1 MDIPEIDVEELER
14 RHGDGLILIDVREPD
29 EYESGHVPG
38 AVLIPLQSVPDSLAE
53 IPDAGEIH
61 LICASGGRSMHAAQ
75 FLAGSGRSTINIAGG
90 TKGLDSGGQTR
101 RHRSSGL
108 MTPAVPSGS
117 DHPRAVPMTGF
128 ELITTPAGVADVVAA
143 ARSGDAY
150 ALDTEFHR
158 ERTYFPK
165 VALVQI
171 AWEGGLV
178 LIDPLATSLAPL
190 AELLTE
196 GGVAVIHAAGQDL
209 EVLERACGCVPHT
222 LFDTQLAAG
231 FVGLRTP
238 SLASIL
244 DRELGVRLPKGDR
257 LTDWLVRPLTKAQ
270 LAYAAADVEHLLEV
284 HRRLSDKLRQSGRLA
299 WAAAESEELRL
310 RTRAQRDPEQAWL
323 RIKEVRHLNKKAR
336 GIAQS
341 VGRWREEKAIATDQP
356 PRFVLPDLAVI
367 GVAQRAPTTVAQLRK
382 IRGLDDRH
390 ARGSAAEEILAAVDT
405 GRGVEID
412 LPRNTI
418 RKGSGEDLRP
428 AVTLI
433 SAWIGQYAKDQD
445 LDPALLGTRSDIEAL
460 LRGDADARLASGWR
474 NELAGGPIKDL
485 LEGRAALAFSSGR
498 LVLESRQETEST

>member
-1 MDIPEIDVEELER
+1 
-14 RHGDGLILIDVREPD
+14 
-29 EYESGHVPG
+29 
-38 AVLIPLQSVPDSLAE
+38 
-53 IPDAGEIH
+53 
-61 LICASGGRSMHAAQ
+61 
-75 FLAGSGRSTINIAGG
+75 
-90 TKGLDSGGQTR
+90 
-101 RHRSSGL
+101 
-108 MTPAVPSGS
+108 
-117 DHPRAVPMTGF
+117 MTGF
-128 ELITTPAGVADVVAA
+128 ELITTPAGVADVVNA

-310 RTRAQRDPEQAWL
+310 RTRAQRDPEHAWL

-341 VGRWREEKAIATDQP
+341 VGRWREEKAIETDQP

-390 ARGSAAEEILAAVDT
+390 ARGQR
-405 GRGVEID
+405 GRGN
-412 LPRNTI
+412 PRGGRNRT
-418 RKGSGEDLRP
+418 RGGDRP
-428 AVTLI
+428 AAQHHPEGFRRGSPT
-433 SAWIGQYAKDQD
+433 GGDTD
-445 LDPALLGTRSDIEAL
+445 FGLDRPIRQGSRSRPGPARDPFGHRGTP
-460 LRGDADARLASGWR
+460 AR
-474 NELAGGPIKDL
+474 
-485 LEGRAALAFSSGR
+485 
-498 LVLESRQETEST
+498 